1 MGGIELKW
9 IDYSSPETLS
19 EALGLLNNYQKD
31 AGILAGGTDLIVKM
45 RANRVNPTQVI
56 DIKAIPELNQ
66 ININS
71 NNDLTIGSAIPC
83 YKIYNNSE
91 IMNLR
96 PELKDSASII
106 GGTQIQGRASL
117 GGNICNAAP
126 SADSVPLLIAL
137 GTTCNVQ
144 SINGERTIPLE
155 NLFSGP
161 GQTVLEPNELLISI
175 TIPRKSDLAGA
186 NYIRFIPRNEM
197 DIAVVGTGV
206 SVVISDNKK
215 NFESVRVSLASVGP
229 TPIFVDGIDKEVS
242 GQEINDESI
251 RVVSNMAKKAS
262 KPISDMRG
270 TAEFRQHL
278 CEVLTR
284 RALITSIERAKGDNH
299 GTI

>member
-117 GGNICNAAP
+117 GGNICK
-126 SADSVPLLIAL
+126 
-137 GTTCNVQ
+137 T
-144 SINGERTIPLE
+144 
-155 NLFSGP
+155 
-161 GQTVLEPNELLISI
+161 
-175 TIPRKSDLAGA
+175 
-186 NYIRFIPRNEM
+186 
-197 DIAVVGTGV
+197 
-206 SVVISDNKK
+206 
-215 NFESVRVSLASVGP
+215 
-229 TPIFVDGIDKEVS
+229 
-242 GQEINDESI
+242 
-251 RVVSNMAKKAS
+251 
-262 KPISDMRG
+262 
-270 TAEFRQHL
+270 
-278 CEVLTR
+278 
-284 RALITSIERAKGDNH
+284 
-299 GTI
+299 

>member
-229 TPIFVDGIDKEVS
+229 TPIFVDGIDKEIS

-284 RALITSIERAKGDNH
+284 RALITSIERAKGE
-299 GTI
+299 

>member
-1 MGGIELKW
+1 MKW

-31 AGILAGGTDLIVKM
+31 AGILDGGTDLIVKM

-144 SINGERTIPLE
+144 SFYGERTIPLE

>member
-229 TPIFVDGIDKEVS
+229 TPIFVDGIDKEIS

-251 RVVSNMAKKAS
+251 RVVSNMAKNAS

-270 TAEFRQHL
+270 TAEFTQHH

-284 RALITSIERAKGDNH
+284 RALITSIERAKAE
-299 GTI
+299 

>member
-1 MGGIELKW
+1 MKW

-284 RALITSIERAKGDNH
+284 RALITSIERAKGE
-299 GTI
+299 

>member
-251 RVVSNMAKKAS
+251 RVVSNMAKNAS

-284 RALITSIERAKGDNH
+284 RALITSIERAKGE
-299 GTI
+299 

>member
-1 MGGIELKW
+1 MKPGGAELKW
-9 IDYSSPETLS
+9 IDYSSPETLA
-19 EALGLLNNYQKD
+19 EALSLLNEHQKD
-31 AGILAGGTDLIVKM
+31 VGILAGGTDLIVKM
-45 RANRVNPTQVI
+45 RADRINPGQII
-56 DIKAIPELNQ
+56 DIKSIPELNQ
-66 ININS
+66 VNINS

-83 YKIYNNSE
+83 YKIYNNDD

-106 GGTQIQGRASL
+106 GGTQIQGRASF

-126 SADSVPLLIAL
+126 SADSVPLLISL
-137 GTTCNVQ
+137 GATCNVQ
-144 SINGERTIPLE
+144 SVNGERTIALE
-155 NLFSGP
+155 DLFSGP

-175 TIPRKSDLAGA
+175 TIPKKSDLSGA

-206 SVVISDNKK
+206 SVTLSSNKK

-251 RVVSNMAKKAS
+251 RVVSNMAKNAS

-284 RALITSIERAKGDNH
+284 RALITAVERAKEA
-299 GTI
+299 

>member
-1 MGGIELKW
+1 LGDIELKW

-229 TPIFVDGIDKEVS
+229 TPIFVDGIDKEIS

-284 RALITSIERAKGDNH
+284 RALITSIERAKGE
-299 GTI
+299 

>member
-1 MGGIELKW
+1 MKPEGAELKW
-9 IDYSSPETLS
+9 IDYSSPETLA
-19 EALGLLNNYQKD
+19 EALTLLNEYQKD

-45 RANRVNPTQVI
+45 RADRINPGQII
-56 DIKAIPELNQ
+56 DIKSIPELNQ
-66 ININS
+66 VNINS

-83 YKIYNNSE
+83 YKIYNNDD

-106 GGTQIQGRASL
+106 GGTQIQGRASF

-126 SADSVPLLIAL
+126 SADSVPLLISL
-137 GTTCNVQ
+137 GATCNVQ
-144 SINGERTIPLE
+144 SVNGERTIALE
-155 NLFSGP
+155 DLFSGP

-175 TIPRKSDLAGA
+175 TIPKKSDLSGA

-206 SVVISDNKK
+206 SVTLSSNKK

-251 RVVSNMAKKAS
+251 RVVSNMAKNAS

-284 RALITSIERAKGDNH
+284 RALITAIERAKEA
-299 GTI
+299 

>member
-1 MGGIELKW
+1 MKPGGAELKW
-9 IDYSSPETLS
+9 IDYSSPETLA
-19 EALGLLNNYQKD
+19 EALSLLNEHQKD

-45 RANRVNPTQVI
+45 RADRINPGQII
-56 DIKAIPELNQ
+56 DIKSIPELNQ
-66 ININS
+66 VNINS

-83 YKIYNNSE
+83 YKIYNNDD

-106 GGTQIQGRASL
+106 GGTQIQGRASC

-126 SADSVPLLIAL
+126 SADSVPLLISL
-137 GTTCNVQ
+137 GATCNVQ
-144 SINGERTIPLE
+144 SVNGERTIALE
-155 NLFSGP
+155 DLFSGP

-175 TIPRKSDLAGA
+175 TIPKKSDLSGA

-206 SVVISDNKK
+206 SVTLSSNKK

-251 RVVSNMAKKAS
+251 RVVSNMAKNAS

-284 RALITSIERAKGDNH
+284 RALITAIERAKEA
-299 GTI
+299 

>member
-1 MGGIELKW
+1 MKPGGAELKW
-9 IDYSSPETLS
+9 IDYSSPETLA
-19 EALGLLNNYQKD
+19 EALSLLNEHQKD

-45 RANRVNPTQVI
+45 RADRINPGQII
-56 DIKAIPELNQ
+56 DIKSIPELNQ
-66 ININS
+66 VNINS

-83 YKIYNNSE
+83 YKIYNNDD

-106 GGTQIQGRASL
+106 GGTQIQGRASF

-126 SADSVPLLIAL
+126 SADSVPLLISL
-137 GTTCNVQ
+137 GATCNVQ
-144 SINGERTIPLE
+144 SVNGERTIALE
-155 NLFSGP
+155 DLFSGP
-161 GQTVLEPNELLISI
+161 GQTVLDPNELLISI
-175 TIPRKSDLAGA
+175 TIPKKSDLSGA

-206 SVVISDNKK
+206 SVTLSSNKK

-251 RVVSNMAKKAS
+251 RVVSNMAKNAS

-284 RALITSIERAKGDNH
+284 RALITAIERAKEA
-299 GTI
+299 

>member
-1 MGGIELKW
+1 MKW

-229 TPIFVDGIDKEVS
+229 TPIFVDGIDKEIS

-251 RVVSNMAKKAS
+251 RVVSNMAKNAS

-284 RALITSIERAKGDNH
+284 RALITSIERAKGE
-299 GTI
+299 

>member
-215 NFESVRVSLASVGP
+215 YFESVRVSLASVGP

>member
-1 MGGIELKW
+1 MKPGGAELKW
-9 IDYSSPETLS
+9 IDYSSPETLA
-19 EALGLLNNYQKD
+19 EALSLLNEHQKD

-45 RANRVNPTQVI
+45 RADRINPGQII
-56 DIKAIPELNQ
+56 DIKSIPELNQ
-66 ININS
+66 VNINS

-83 YKIYNNSE
+83 YKIYNNDD

-106 GGTQIQGRASL
+106 GGTQIQGRASF

-126 SADSVPLLIAL
+126 SADSVPLLISL
-137 GTTCNVQ
+137 GATCNVQ
-144 SINGERTIPLE
+144 SVNGERTIALE
-155 NLFSGP
+155 DLFSGP

-175 TIPRKSDLAGA
+175 TIPKKSDLSGA

-206 SVVISDNKK
+206 SVTLSSNKK

-229 TPIFVDGIDKEVS
+229 TTIFVDGIDKEVS

-251 RVVSNMAKKAS
+251 RIVSNMAKNAS

-284 RALITSIERAKGDNH
+284 RALITAIERAKEA
-299 GTI
+299 

>member
-1 MGGIELKW
+1 MKPGGAELKW
-9 IDYSSPETLS
+9 IDYSSPETLA
-19 EALGLLNNYQKD
+19 EALSLLNEHQKD

-45 RANRVNPTQVI
+45 RADRINPGQII
-56 DIKAIPELNQ
+56 DIKSIPELNQ
-66 ININS
+66 VNINS

-83 YKIYNNSE
+83 YKIYNNDD

-106 GGTQIQGRASL
+106 GGTQIQGRASF

-126 SADSVPLLIAL
+126 SADSVPLLISL
-137 GTTCNVQ
+137 GATCNVQ
-144 SINGERTIPLE
+144 SVNGERTIALE
-155 NLFSGP
+155 DLFSGP

-175 TIPRKSDLAGA
+175 TIPKKSDLSGA

-206 SVVISDNKK
+206 SVTLSSNKK

-251 RVVSNMAKKAS
+251 RVVSNMAKNAS

-284 RALITSIERAKGDNH
+284 RALITAIERAKEA
-299 GTI
+299 

>member
-1 MGGIELKW
+1 LKW

-19 EALGLLNNYQKD
+19 EALGLLNSYQKD

-175 TIPRKSDLAGA
+175 TIPKKSNLSGA

-206 SVVISDNKK
+206 SVIISDDKK
-215 NFESVRVSLASVGP
+215 KFESVRVSLASVGP
-229 TPIFVDGIDKEVS
+229 TPIFVDGIDKEIS

-251 RVVSNMAKKAS
+251 RVVSNIAKNAS

-284 RALITSIERAKGDNH
+284 RALITSIERAKGE
-299 GTI
+299 

>member
-1 MGGIELKW
+1 MKPEGAELKW
-9 IDYSSPETLS
+9 IDYSSPETLA
-19 EALGLLNNYQKD
+19 EALTLLNEYQKD

-45 RANRVNPTQVI
+45 RADRINPGQII
-56 DIKAIPELNQ
+56 DIKSIPELNQ
-66 ININS
+66 VNINS

-83 YKIYNNSE
+83 YKIYNNSD

-106 GGTQIQGRASL
+106 GGTQIQGRASF

-126 SADSVPLLIAL
+126 SADSVPLLISL
-137 GTTCNVQ
+137 GATCNVQ
-144 SINGERTIPLE
+144 SVNGERTIALE
-155 NLFSGP
+155 DLFSGP
-161 GQTVLEPNELLISI
+161 GQTILESNELLISI
-175 TIPRKSDLAGA
+175 TIPKKSDLSGA

-206 SVVISDNKK
+206 SVTLSSNKK

-229 TPIFVDGIDKEVS
+229 TPIFVEGIDKEVS

-251 RVVSNMAKKAS
+251 RVVSNMSKNAS
-262 KPISDMRG
+262 KPITDMRG

-284 RALITSIERAKGDNH
+284 RALITAIERAKEA
-299 GTI
+299 

>member
-1 MGGIELKW
+1 MKPGGAELKW
-9 IDYSSPETLS
+9 IDYSSPETLA
-19 EALGLLNNYQKD
+19 EALSLLNEHQKD

-45 RANRVNPTQVI
+45 RADRINPGQII
-56 DIKAIPELNQ
+56 DIKSIPELNQ
-66 ININS
+66 VNINS

-83 YKIYNNSE
+83 YKIYNNSD
-91 IMNLR
+91 IMDLR

-106 GGTQIQGRASL
+106 GGTQIQGRASF

-126 SADSVPLLIAL
+126 SADSVPLLISL
-137 GTTCNVQ
+137 GATCNVQ
-144 SINGERTIPLE
+144 SINGERTIALE
-155 NLFSGP
+155 DLFSGP
-161 GQTVLEPNELLISI
+161 GQTILEPNELLISI
-175 TIPRKSDLAGA
+175 TIPKKSDLSGA

-206 SVVISDNKK
+206 SVTLSSNKK

-229 TPIFVDGIDKEVS
+229 TPIFVEGIDKEVS

-251 RVVSNMAKKAS
+251 RVVSNMSKNAS

-284 RALITSIERAKGDNH
+284 RALITAIERAKEA
-299 GTI
+299 

>member
-137 GTTCNVQ
+137 GTKCNVQ

-299 GTI
+299 DTI

>member
-1 MGGIELKW
+1 MKPGGAELKW
-9 IDYSSPETLS
+9 IDYSSPETLA
-19 EALGLLNNYQKD
+19 EALSLLNEYQKD

-45 RANRVNPTQVI
+45 RADRINPGQII
-56 DIKAIPELNQ
+56 DIKSIPELNQ
-66 ININS
+66 VNINS

-83 YKIYNNSE
+83 YKIYNNDD

-106 GGTQIQGRASL
+106 GGTQIQGRASF

-126 SADSVPLLIAL
+126 SADSVPLLISL
-137 GTTCNVQ
+137 GATCNVQ
-144 SINGERTIPLE
+144 SVNGERAIALE
-155 NLFSGP
+155 DLFSGP

-175 TIPRKSDLAGA
+175 TIPKKSDLSGA

-206 SVVISDNKK
+206 SVTLSSNKK

-251 RVVSNMAKKAS
+251 RVVSNMAKNAS

-284 RALITSIERAKGDNH
+284 RALITAVERAKEA
-299 GTI
+299 

>member
-1 MGGIELKW
+1 MKPGGAELKW
-9 IDYSSPETLS
+9 IDYSSPETLA
-19 EALGLLNNYQKD
+19 EALTLLNEYQKD

-45 RANRVNPTQVI
+45 RADRINPGQII
-56 DIKAIPELNQ
+56 DIKSIPELNQ
-66 ININS
+66 VNINS

-83 YKIYNNSE
+83 YKIYNNDD

-106 GGTQIQGRASL
+106 GGTQIQGRASF

-126 SADSVPLLIAL
+126 SADSVPLLISL
-137 GTTCNVQ
+137 GATCNVQ
-144 SINGERTIPLE
+144 SVNGERTIALE
-155 NLFSGP
+155 DLFSGP

-175 TIPRKSDLAGA
+175 TIPKKSDLSGA

-206 SVVISDNKK
+206 SVTLSSNKK

-251 RVVSNMAKKAS
+251 RVVSNMAKNAS

-284 RALITSIERAKGDNH
+284 RALITAIERAKEA
-299 GTI
+299 

>member
-1 MGGIELKW
+1 LGGIELKW

-299 GTI
+299 DTI

>member
-1 MGGIELKW
+1 LGDIQLKW

-19 EALGLLNNYQKD
+19 EALGLLNSYQKD

-175 TIPRKSDLAGA
+175 TIPKKSNLSGA

-206 SVVISDNKK
+206 SVIISDDKK
-215 NFESVRVSLASVGP
+215 KFESVRVSLASVGP
-229 TPIFVDGIDKEVS
+229 TPIFVDGIDKEIS

-251 RVVSNMAKKAS
+251 RVVSNIAKNAS

-284 RALITSIERAKGDNH
+284 RALITSIERAKGE
-299 GTI
+299 

>member
-1 MGGIELKW
+1 MKPGGAELKW
-9 IDYSSPETLS
+9 IDYSSPETLA
-19 EALGLLNNYQKD
+19 EALSLLNEHQKD

-45 RANRVNPTQVI
+45 RADRINPGQII
-56 DIKAIPELNQ
+56 DIKSIPELNQ
-66 ININS
+66 VNINS

-83 YKIYNNSE
+83 YKIYNNDD

-106 GGTQIQGRASL
+106 GGTQIQGRASF

-126 SADSVPLLIAL
+126 SADSVPLLISL
-137 GTTCNVQ
+137 GATCNVQ
-144 SINGERTIPLE
+144 SVNGERTIALE
-155 NLFSGP
+155 DLFSGP

-175 TIPRKSDLAGA
+175 TIPKKSDLSGA

-206 SVVISDNKK
+206 SVTLSSNKK
-215 NFESVRVSLASVGP
+215 NFESVRGSLASVGP

-251 RVVSNMAKKAS
+251 RVVSNMAKNAS

-284 RALITSIERAKGDNH
+284 RALITAIERAKEA
-299 GTI
+299 

>member
-299 GTI
+299 DTI

>member
-1 MGGIELKW
+1 MKPEGAELKW
-9 IDYSSPETLS
+9 IDYSSPETLA
-19 EALGLLNNYQKD
+19 EALTLLNEYQKD

-45 RANRVNPTQVI
+45 RADRINPGQII
-56 DIKAIPELNQ
+56 DIKSIPELNQ
-66 ININS
+66 VNINS

-83 YKIYNNSE
+83 YKIYNNSD

-106 GGTQIQGRASL
+106 GGTQIQGRASF

-126 SADSVPLLIAL
+126 SADSVPLLISL
-137 GTTCNVQ
+137 GATCNVQ
-144 SINGERTIPLE
+144 SVNGERTIALE
-155 NLFSGP
+155 DLFSGP
-161 GQTVLEPNELLISI
+161 GQTILEPNELLISI
-175 TIPRKSDLAGA
+175 TIPKKSDLSGA

-206 SVVISDNKK
+206 SVTLSSNKK

-229 TPIFVDGIDKEVS
+229 TPIFVEGIDKEVS

-251 RVVSNMAKKAS
+251 RVVSNMSKNAS

-284 RALITSIERAKGDNH
+284 RALITAIERAKEA
-299 GTI
+299 

>member
-1 MGGIELKW
+1 MKPEGTKLKW
-9 IDYSSPETLS
+9 IDYSSPETLA
-19 EALGLLNNYQKD
+19 EALTLLNEYQKD

-45 RANRVNPTQVI
+45 RADRINPGQII
-56 DIKAIPELNQ
+56 DIKSIPELNQ
-66 ININS
+66 VNINS

-83 YKIYNNSE
+83 YKIYNNSD

-106 GGTQIQGRASL
+106 GGTQIQGRASF

-126 SADSVPLLIAL
+126 SADSVPLLISL
-137 GTTCNVQ
+137 GATCNVQ
-144 SINGERTIPLE
+144 SVNGERTIALE
-155 NLFSGP
+155 DLFSGP
-161 GQTVLEPNELLISI
+161 GQTILEPNELLISI
-175 TIPRKSDLAGA
+175 TIPKKPDLSGA

-206 SVVISDNKK
+206 SVTLSSNKK

-229 TPIFVDGIDKEVS
+229 TPIFVEGIDKEVS

-251 RVVSNMAKKAS
+251 RVVSNMSKNAS

-284 RALITSIERAKGDNH
+284 RALITAIERAKEA
-299 GTI
+299 

>member
-1 MGGIELKW
+1 MG
-9 IDYSSPETLS
+9 S
-19 EALGLLNNYQKD
+19 EMCIRD
-31 AGILAGGTDLIVKM
+31 
-45 RANRVNPTQVI
+45 
-56 DIKAIPELNQ
+56 
-66 ININS
+66 S
-71 NNDLTIGSAIPC
+71 NNDD
-83 YKIYNNSE
+83 

-106 GGTQIQGRASL
+106 GGTQIQGRASF

-126 SADSVPLLIAL
+126 SADSVPLLISL
-137 GTTCNVQ
+137 GATCNVQ
-144 SINGERTIPLE
+144 SVNGERTIALE
-155 NLFSGP
+155 DLFSGP

-175 TIPRKSDLAGA
+175 TIPKKSDLSGA

-206 SVVISDNKK
+206 SVTLSSNKK

-251 RVVSNMAKKAS
+251 RVVSNMAKNAS

-284 RALITSIERAKGDNH
+284 RALITAIERAKEA
-299 GTI
+299 

>member
-215 NFESVRVSLASVGP
+215 NFECVRVSLASVGP
-229 TPIFVDGIDKEVS
+229 TPIFVDGIDKEIS

-251 RVVSNMAKKAS
+251 RVVSNMAKNAS

-284 RALITSIERAKGDNH
+284 RALITSIERAKGE
-299 GTI
+299 

>member
-1 MGGIELKW
+1 MKPEGAELKW
-9 IDYSSPETLS
+9 IDYSSPETLA
-19 EALGLLNNYQKD
+19 EALTLLNEYQKD

-45 RANRVNPTQVI
+45 RADRINPGQII
-56 DIKAIPELNQ
+56 DIKSIPELNQ
-66 ININS
+66 VNINS

-83 YKIYNNSE
+83 YKIYNNSD
-91 IMNLR
+91 IMDLR

-106 GGTQIQGRASL
+106 GGTQIQGRASF

-126 SADSVPLLIAL
+126 SADSVPLLISL
-137 GTTCNVQ
+137 GATCNVQ
-144 SINGERTIPLE
+144 SINGERTIALE
-155 NLFSGP
+155 DLFSGP
-161 GQTVLEPNELLISI
+161 GQTILEPNELLISI
-175 TIPRKSDLAGA
+175 TIPKKSDLSGA

-206 SVVISDNKK
+206 SVTLSSNKK
-215 NFESVRVSLASVGP
+215 NFESVRFSLASVGP
-229 TPIFVDGIDKEVS
+229 TPIFVEGIDKEVS

-251 RVVSNMAKKAS
+251 RVVSNMSKNAY

-284 RALITSIERAKGDNH
+284 RALITAIERAKEA
-299 GTI
+299 

>member
-1 MGGIELKW
+1 MKPGGAELKW
-9 IDYSSPETLS
+9 IDYSSPETLA
-19 EALGLLNNYQKD
+19 EALSLLNEHQKD

-45 RANRVNPTQVI
+45 RADRINPGQII
-56 DIKAIPELNQ
+56 DIKSIPELNQ
-66 ININS
+66 VNINS

-83 YKIYNNSE
+83 YKIYNNDD

-106 GGTQIQGRASL
+106 GGTQIQGRASF

-126 SADSVPLLIAL
+126 SADSVPLLISL
-137 GTTCNVQ
+137 GATCNVQ
-144 SINGERTIPLE
+144 SVNGERTIALE
-155 NLFSGP
+155 DLFSGP

-175 TIPRKSDLAGA
+175 TIPKKSDLSGA

-206 SVVISDNKK
+206 SVTLSSNKK

-251 RVVSNMAKKAS
+251 RVVSNMAKNAS

-278 CEVLTR
+278 SEVLTR
-284 RALITSIERAKGDNH
+284 RALITAIERAKEA
-299 GTI
+299 

>member
-1 MGGIELKW
+1 MKQVGDELKW
-9 IDYSSPETLS
+9 IDYSSPETLD
-19 EALGLLNNYQKD
+19 EALSLLNEHQKD

-45 RANRVNPTQVI
+45 RADRINPGQII
-56 DIKAIPELNQ
+56 DIKSIPELNQ
-66 ININS
+66 VNINS

-83 YKIYNNSE
+83 YKIYNNDD

-106 GGTQIQGRASL
+106 GGTQIQGRASF

-126 SADSVPLLIAL
+126 SADSVPLLISL
-137 GTTCNVQ
+137 GATCNVQ
-144 SINGERTIPLE
+144 SVNGERTIALE
-155 NLFSGP
+155 DLFSGP

-175 TIPRKSDLAGA
+175 TIPKKSDLSGA

-206 SVVISDNKK
+206 SVTLSSNKK

-251 RVVSNMAKKAS
+251 RVVSNMAKNAS

-284 RALITSIERAKGDNH
+284 RALITAIERAKEA
-299 GTI
+299 